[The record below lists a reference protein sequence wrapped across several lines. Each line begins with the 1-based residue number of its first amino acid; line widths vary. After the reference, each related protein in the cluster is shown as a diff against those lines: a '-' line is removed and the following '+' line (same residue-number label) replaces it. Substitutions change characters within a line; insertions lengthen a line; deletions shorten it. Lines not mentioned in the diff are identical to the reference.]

1 MTSTIKAGIY
11 FPPCPVGKSRK
22 VIKAWEKERAE
33 FDTYI
38 EQVNN
43 EMAACDNATDAMI
56 EDLFSNAELAM
67 LNLKGSFNFH
77 VKRLMP
83 SYQLSER
90 VKQLIFNLMRCKYF
104 QLKDVHII
112 IMGMKHDAIAA
123 KQVKEIDAVLE
134 KLPQWRLEDGADGEK
149 NKWWV
154 KRNRAKD
161 NKTVLVSKIMRGLE
175 LKTEK
180 FVRISATF
188 DCKTGVQIDTEQFIT
203 AVNIMDLY

>member
-1 MTSTIKAGIY
+1 MTETIKAGIY
-11 FPPCPVGKSRK
+11 FPPCPVSKSRK

-33 FDTYI
+33 FDAYI
-38 EQVNN
+38 ERVNN
-43 EMAACDNATDAMI
+43 EMAACDDATDVMI

-90 VKQLIFNLMRCKYF
+90 ARQLIFNLMSCKYF

-112 IMGMKHDAIAA
+112 IMRMKHDAIAA
-123 KQVKEIDAVLE
+123 KQVNELDGILK
-134 KLPQWRLEDGADGEK
+134 KLPQWRLEDGTDGEK

-188 DCKTGVQIDTEQFIT
+188 DCKTGVQLDTEQVLT
-203 AVNIMDLY
+203 AVNIMDLL